1 MDECRSADSM
11 TATQN
16 KKMANFITDE
26 MNIVENCSVTAPSV
40 EMKENVIF
48 EGAPIDITVGI
59 TV

>member
-1 MDECRSADSM
+1 MDECRTADSM

-16 KKMANFITDE
+16 KKMASSITDK
-26 MNIVENCSVTAPSV
+26 MNIVENCSVTASSL
-40 EMKENVIF
+40 EMKENIIF